1 MSKISKLAVIEDGA
15 TIGENVEIG
24 AFAVIGSEVRIENN
38 VKIFE
43 GAQVKGNTLVGENS
57 QIHPYAVIGNIPQ
70 DVSYNGKSGELTIG
84 KNNIIREFVTIN
96 LPTLKQDKKT
106 VIGDNNFI
114 LAYCHIA
121 HDCTIGNNT
130 ILANNATLA
139 GHVEIGDFTVIGGLT
154 PIHQFVKIGEGVM
167 IGGASAVSQ
176 DIPPF
181 CLAEGNRAKIKGL
194 NLIGLR
200 RRFQRD
206 DIDDLKKAY
215 SAIFRSNKPL
225 KESALEILNGTKN
238 LKVEKFCDFIIKT
251 KRGIPFERN
260 M

>member
-15 TIGENVEIG
+15 VIGENVEIG
-24 AFAVIGSEVRIENN
+24 AFAVIGSEVKLENG

-43 GAQVKGNTLVGENS
+43 GAQIKGNTCIGENS

-70 DVSYNGKSGELTIG
+70 DVSYNGESGELIIG
-84 KNNIIREFVTIN
+84 KNNSIREFVTIN

-121 HDCTIGNNT
+121 HDCIIGNNT

-154 PIHQFVKIGEGVM
+154 PIHQFVKIGEGSM

-200 RRFQRD
+200 RRFQRE
-206 DIDDLKKAY
+206 DIDALKKAY

-225 KESALEILNGTKN
+225 KESAQQISDEIKN
-238 LKVEKFCDFIIKT
+238 EKVKKLCNFIINT

-260 M
+260 I

>member
-15 TIGENVEIG
+15 VIGENVQIG
-24 AFAVIGSEVRIENN
+24 AFAVIGSEVKLENG

-43 GAQVKGNTLVGENS
+43 GAQVKGNTCIGENS

-70 DVSYNGKSGELTIG
+70 DVSYNGESGELIIG
-84 KNNIIREFVTIN
+84 KNNSIREFVTIN

-121 HDCTIGNNT
+121 HDCIIGNNT

-154 PIHQFVKIGEGVM
+154 PIHQFVKIGEGAM

-200 RRFQRD
+200 RRFQRE
-206 DIDDLKKAY
+206 DIDALKKAY
-215 SAIFRSNKPL
+215 SVIFRSNKPL
-225 KESALEILNGTKN
+225 KESAQQILDEIKN
-238 LKVEKFCDFIIKT
+238 EKVEKLCNFIINT

-260 M
+260 I